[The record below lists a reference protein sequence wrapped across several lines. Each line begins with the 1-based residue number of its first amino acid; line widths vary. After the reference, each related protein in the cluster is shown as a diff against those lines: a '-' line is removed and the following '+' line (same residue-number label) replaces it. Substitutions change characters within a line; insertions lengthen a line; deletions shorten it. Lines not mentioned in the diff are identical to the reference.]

1 MMIQKHNTLGEKQ
14 LFDFDKSCC
23 KAPIKDLE
31 KYQST
36 DDKMLRTSIFFRDQ
50 LKEVIDEAVENDKKL
65 LYQIQLAKDDKQIL
79 RKQYDQL
86 IKKSLEDHDSLIQT
100 LSARDADVHAKN
112 EEIVQYKQQI
122 EHLRASLE
130 QQKQA
135 NAAEQL
141 KLSQSY
147 QSQSQIQLLSHKS
160 DMTATLNQITQLR
173 LENQTLTSQLSAA
186 HLQVTQL
193 QAQLQALELSQKA
206 LKQSSTKTEQELN
219 ALKCGLAAQ
228 QEQEVK
234 IPGLLKGITFH
245 FELLQHPR
253 QLGQAVLKSY
263 RQTSEDTISMRLV
276 NTRRELD
283 QLKQQTALRET
294 QFKQMI
300 VQRQQMQ
307 ADIEHLQYQRQ
318 LLNVELNDLK
328 NLQSPENVFLMQKII
343 DSQRLQLKNNM
354 DNLKKTQSLKLFSP
368 RESGFQEDENNRI
381 SVGSPQ
387 LSDVPNQDRRIS
399 VGSRLN
405 QIGKA
410 KFALTPETIQKMLK
424 K

>member
-1 MMIQKHNTLGEKQ
+1 MSVLMRRENTLIIEPGSDISKIQ
-14 LFDFDKSCC
+14 IINFILLPNS
-23 KAPIKDLE
+23 
-31 KYQST
+31 
-36 DDKMLRTSIFFRDQ
+36 
-50 LKEVIDEAVENDKKL
+50 KKHFEGPPL
-65 LYQIQLAKDDKQIL
+65 
-79 RKQYDQL
+79 
-86 IKKSLEDHDSLIQT
+86 
-100 LSARDADVHAKN
+100 
-112 EEIVQYKQQI
+112 
-122 EHLRASLE
+122 
-130 QQKQA
+130 QA

-173 LENQTLTSQLSAA
+173 LDNQNLTSQLSAA

-283 QLKQQTALRET
+283 QLKQQTALREI

-307 ADIEHLQYQRQ
+307 ADIEHLQYQKQ
-318 LLNVELNDLK
+318 LLNVELSDLK

-354 DNLKKTQSLKLFSP
+354 DNLKKTQSLKIFSP
-368 RESGFQEDENNRI
+368 RESGFQEEENNRI

-387 LSDVPNQDRRIS
+387 LSDIPNQDRRIS
-399 VGSRLN
+399 VGNRHN